1 MSEPSPSPG
10 LLDEVRGFLDGLRH
24 DWPELFRPKPS
35 RPTYVSAPASP
46 AARPVRPAPAPA
58 EGTIEALFHARAS
71 LWAPRLGVTFGRVR
85 VKDQRSL
92 WGSCSREGNLNFN
105 WRLTLAP
112 AEVLDYVV
120 VHELAHR
127 LEMNH
132 SRRFWAH
139 VETLVPD
146 HRAHRRWLRKNGEA
160 LYRAERPASF
170 ADLFTDRSQ
179 DSAVDNSEEI
189 GAR

>member
-1 MSEPSPSPG
+1 MVEVETTPAAG
-10 LLDEVRGFLDGLRH
+10 LLEEVRGFLADLRR
-24 DWPELFRPKPS
+24 DWPEVFRARPPAPRAPSAPGPS
-35 RPTYVSAPASP
+35 RVPPSKPAPPPVEGSP
-46 AARPVRPAPAPA
+46 AA
-58 EGTIEALFHARAS
+58 LLHARAS
-71 LWAPRLGVTFGRVR
+71 HWAPLLGVTFGRVK

-112 AEVLDYVV
+112 FEVLDYVV

-139 VETLVPD
+139 VEKHCPD
-146 HRAHRRWLRKNGEA
+146 HRVHRRWLRKNGEA
-160 LYRAERPASF
+160 LYRAKRPTPPAS
-170 ADLFTDRSQ
+170 
-179 DSAVDNSEEI
+179 
-189 GAR
+189 

>member
-1 MSEPSPSPG
+1 MSGPSPAAG
-10 LLDEVRGFLDGLRH
+10 LLDEVRGFLDGLRR
-24 DWPELFRPKPS
+24 DWPELFRAKP
-35 RPTYVSAPASP
+35 RPLAPRVPPARAAEAPAD
-46 AARPVRPAPAPA
+46 
-58 EGTIEALFHARAS
+58 GTVEALFHARAAHF
-71 LWAPRLGVTFGRVR
+71 APRLGVTFGRVR

-92 WGSCSREGNLNFN
+92 WGSCSRDGNLNFN

-112 AEVLDYVV
+112 PDVLDYVV

-139 VETLVPD
+139 VETLAPD

-160 LYRAERPASF
+160 LYRAPRPAR
-170 ADLFTDRSQ
+170 A
-179 DSAVDNSEEI
+179 
-189 GAR
+189 